1 MPKIEESF
9 YFSSLKIFF
18 VFFYQNYTVEFD
30 KKDRLRYIL
39 CIPTF
44 LSISL
49 LFFIF
54 MECQFSFYAYIIS

>member
-30 KKDRLRYIL
+30 KKDRLRYSLYSNFSKHIVTL
-39 CIPTF
+39 LYIYGV
-44 LSISL
+44 SVSL
-49 LFFIF
+49 L
-54 MECQFSFYAYIIS
+54 CLYY